1 MEQAP
6 KRQGRP
12 TKDPA
17 RHKRGHN
24 ISMTDDEWKRL
35 GELAQAANRGI
46 SEYVVETLGLNKP
59 AAPDAG

>member
-6 KRQGRP
+6 RRQGRP

-24 ISMTDDEWKRL
+24 ISMTDEEWKRL
-35 GELAQAANRGI
+35 GELAQAA
-46 SEYVVETLGLNKP
+46 KP
-59 AAPDAG
+59 GHQ